1 MPAQPPMAASRKL
14 ARLGHWSL
22 PSAAAA
28 GGGANHAPTFL
39 SVLKIGIV
47 GTVYV
52 KKLSQD
58 SGEMARPK
66 RVSYNHSQNGP
77 VAVELLKKMNL
88 AA

>member
-1 MPAQPPMAASRKL
+1 MAARRKL

-39 SVLKIGIV
+39 SAFKIGIV
-47 GTVYV
+47 GTLYAME
-52 KKLSQD
+52 LSQE
-58 SGEMARPK
+58 SGEVAEPK
-66 RVSYNHSQNGP
+66 RVLHNQPQNEP
-77 VAVELLKKMNL
+77 VTVELLKKMKQ